1 MMRFPVQDFLLKVSE
16 YAIYGSFAAFV
27 IAMIL
32 AIAVL
37 IVARGRW

>member
-1 MMRFPVQDFLLKVSE
+1 MGFSVQDFLLKVSE
-16 YAIYGSFAAFV
+16 YAIYANFAALV

-37 IVARGRW
+37 IVAGGRW